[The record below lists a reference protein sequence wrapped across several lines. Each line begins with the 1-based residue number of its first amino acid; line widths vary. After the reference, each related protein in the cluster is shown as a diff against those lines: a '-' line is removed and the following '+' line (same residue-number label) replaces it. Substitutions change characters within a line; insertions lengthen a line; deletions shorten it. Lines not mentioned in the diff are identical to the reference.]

1 MSLSRTNEPVQV
13 GQAEA
18 LDVGEPAQDG
28 QTVGQALEGQGKGQE
43 GQTMN
48 DDAVAAAGDHT
59 LKALVN
65 EAQVRGLIDPTE
77 QITAW
82 AAVLVVGNGARR
94 IVLPTEQITAW
105 AAVLVVGNGDR
116 RIVLNSDDDAA

>member
-1 MSLSRTNEPVQV
+1 
-13 GQAEA
+13 
-18 LDVGEPAQDG
+18 
-28 QTVGQALEGQGKGQE
+28 
-43 GQTMN
+43 MN

-65 EAQVRGLIDPTE
+65 EAQVRGLLDPTE

-94 IVLPTEQITAW
+94 IVL
-105 AAVLVVGNGDR
+105 
-116 RIVLNSDDDAA
+116 NSDDDAA